1 MAAFTDFMNRFVP
14 WAEAT
19 YPCAVREAMPGGDFR
34 YDEVSAQIWLELL
47 VAWKD
52 YLKTGVTNLRSA
64 RPGDRA
70 PGPDH
75 VLRRAV
81 FDAVGTSKPD
91 GDPPTPTARRRI
103 TRM

>member
-1 MAAFTDFMNRFVP
+1 MNRFVP

-19 YPCAVREAMPGGDFR
+19 YPGAVREAIPGGEVR
-34 YDEVSAQIWLELL
+34 YDEVPAQIWLELL

-52 YLKTGVTNLRSA
+52 YLKTGVTRVRSA
-64 RPGDRA
+64 RPGAWA

-75 VLRRAV
+75 VHRRAV

-91 GDPPTPTARRRI
+91 GDPPTPKTRRRI